1 MARYFSRGFLLGCSI
16 YLLAVALT
24 FLLGI
29 ATSSPHSGSW
39 TFLPTCL
46 LTLPWFPI
54 AVIEGV
60 PERVSKELTAF
71 YDLPLFALSAFLN
84 LLVAAGVRRLFRD
97 PE

>member
-1 MARYFSRGFLLGCSI
+1 MTRYFSRGFLLGCSI

-46 LTLPWFPI
+46 LTLPWFQI

-60 PERVSKELTAF
+60 PDRLSRTLTAF
-71 YDLPLFALSAFLN
+71 YDLPLFAISAFLN
-84 LLVAAGVRRLFRD
+84 LLVAGGVRKLFRE